1 MRVLMVVIGLL
12 LCSSVEASRRGDS
25 QTIKSSSTLYQV
37 HITDGDKDSGAA
49 AQAQLSGPEGEV
61 FFTLLNPVRPLE
73 VVLFNDGTL
82 LTADD
87 SAGMGR
93 GVSLAL
99 YEPNG
104 TCRWSHTLT
113 DMFTGEELTEIPQN
127 GSLYFWRQTPLEWRR
142 DGGSLMVAMDD
153 NRWMRV
159 RMSDGTTE
167 IVNSAVSGLDPELL
181 VVRAHSA
188 EPRQARDLYSRAL
201 ARDPSQIGG
210 WLGLAE
216 LLQENGQ
223 HVAAINVL
231 DQALSTNQVPMEG
244 SPERELY
251 VQLFLEQANSQAS
264 LGGRASSESVLERAI
279 EIAPNNQAAN
289 LALAGLLVEG
299 NRNPE
304 ADALL
309 EEWIE
314 RGEALPRSII
324 VGDFYAANGAW
335 LQARTTYKQVWRMT
349 SDVMMG
355 SRRVESH
362 RMLGE
367 FDEAIA
373 IRKQQIRKWSKV
385 GAHEEF
391 VLMAE
396 EDILQLELAKGY
408 D

>member
-355 SRRVESH
+355 SRLVVEGRCPRRVRLDGRRGH
-362 RMLGE
+362 P
-367 FDEAIA
+367 AA
-373 IRKQQIRKWSKV
+373 
-385 GAHEEF
+385 
-391 VLMAE
+391 
-396 EDILQLELAKGY
+396 
-408 D
+408 